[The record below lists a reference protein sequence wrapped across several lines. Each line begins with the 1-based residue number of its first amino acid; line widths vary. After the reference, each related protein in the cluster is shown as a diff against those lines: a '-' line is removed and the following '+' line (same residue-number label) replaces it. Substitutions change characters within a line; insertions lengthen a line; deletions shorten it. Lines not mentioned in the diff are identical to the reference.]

1 MCPAQPAAE
10 LRGGADCVSVAAKQA
25 RTGMTQMAAINPLYT
40 LSGFLVGMLVGL
52 TGVGGG
58 SLMTPLLVLLFGIH
72 PATAV
77 GTDLLYAAATKSVGT
92 AVHGFNKSVDWRVV
106 GRLATGS
113 VPATTVTGLLLYW
126 LGAGGQ
132 GSSRLISFVLGIA
145 VLITAVLLLGRTW
158 LLAYFGPRLN
168 PDGPKHAH
176 TLTILTGVVL
186 GVLVTLSSVGAG
198 ALGVTALFLMYPRMP
213 ASRIVGSDIAHAV
226 PLTLLA
232 GAMHWLI
239 GSVDWHLLGSLL
251 SGSIPG
257 IIVGSIIAV
266 RVPDRVVR
274 PALACVLVLVG
285 GRLVF

>member
-1 MCPAQPAAE
+1 
-10 LRGGADCVSVAAKQA
+10 
-25 RTGMTQMAAINPLYT
+25 MAAINPLYT
-40 LSGFLVGMLVGL
+40 ISGFFVGMLVGL

-92 AVHGFNKSVDWRVV
+92 AVHGFNRSVDWRVV
-106 GRLATGS
+106 LRLATGS
-113 VPATTVTGLLLYW
+113 VPTTLATGLLLNW
-126 LGAGGQ
+126 LGAGGD
-132 GSSRLISFVLGIA
+132 GSAKLISFVLGIA
-145 VLITAVLLLGRTW
+145 VLITAVLLLTRGW
-158 LLAYFGPRLN
+158 LLTYFGPYIN
-168 PDGPKHAH
+168 PDGPRHARA
-176 TLTILTGVVL
+176 LTMLTGALL

-198 ALGVTALFLMYPRMP
+198 ALGVTALILLYPRMP
-213 ASRIVGSDIAHAV
+213 TSRIVGSDIAHAV

-232 GAMHWLI
+232 GSLHWWM
-239 GSVDWHLLGSLL
+239 GSVDWHLLLSLL
-251 SGSIPG
+251 TGSIPG
-257 IIVGSIIAV
+257 IIVGSILAV